1 MDNDLHMCCVL
12 LRPGTFPICHRC
24 RTSGCRTGG
33 AFIGVRRCALT
44 EDAWNFKCMR
54 SVSRNTVVAST
65 IVALTTSYS
74 YIRVLYFCGQVL
86 FRFVIVVGP
95 VAVGQAGLSS
105 ESVFAIVH

>member
-1 MDNDLHMCCVL
+1 MCCVL

-24 RTSGCRTGG
+24 CTRGCRTGG

-44 EDAWNFKCMR
+44 EDAWNFKCVR
-54 SVSRNTVVAST
+54 SVSRYIVLAS
-65 IVALTTSYS
+65 IVALTTS

-95 VAVGQAGLSS
+95 VAVGQARLSS
-105 ESVFAIVH
+105 EFTVVH